1 MSWTGY
7 DNLNLPG
14 EIWKE
19 VAGYEG
25 LYEASNL
32 GRIRSV
38 PRTLI
43 DGLGRA
49 RRYRSK
55 ILTGGVSD
63 KGYWAVMM
71 CRGSVQRMT
80 LISRLV
86 AETFI
91 PNPDGKAEVN
101 HKDGNKNDNSV
112 NNLEWMTHQENSL
125 HRNAV
130 LRKNIGDKNYGAKM
144 TNETVME
151 MRKMR
156 EETGYAY
163 RIIAEKFG
171 LNENTI
177 YRAITKRH
185 WKHI

>member
-1 MSWTGY
+1 MSWGGY
-7 DNLNLPG
+7 DNLNMPG

-25 LYEASNL
+25 LYEVSNL
-32 GRIRSV
+32 GRVRSTK
-38 PRTLI
+38 RILI
-43 DGLGRA
+43 DKIGRA

-55 ILTGGVSD
+55 ILSGGVSD
-63 KGYWAVMM
+63 KGYWAIML
-71 CRGSVQRMT
+71 CKDAAQKMT
-80 LISRLV
+80 LIARLV
-86 AETFI
+86 AEAFI

-112 NNLEWMTHQENSL
+112 SNLEWMTHQENSV
-125 HRNAV
+125 HRHAV
-130 LRKNIGDKNYGAKM
+130 LRKNIGEKNYGAKM
-144 TNETVME
+144 TNEIVIQ
-151 MRKMR
+151 MRSMR

-171 LNENTI
+171 LNQNTI